1 MYEYWCFQIRY
12 EPPTISFEVSIHY
25 LWLSHNKV
33 QFSLVESWKKKLKTI
48 VFKEKDFGDSK
59 ISPLSTKL
67 CLALVEISSSK
78 NSIIYKRGQASSIN
92 VR

>member
-1 MYEYWCFQIRY
+1 M
-12 EPPTISFEVSIHY
+12 
-25 LWLSHNKV
+25 
-33 QFSLVESWKKKLKTI
+33 
-48 VFKEKDFGDSK
+48 FKEKDFGDSK